1 MEDKIMTKE
10 EIEIRKE
17 KAEEKA
23 EEKNNILADLLL
35 ARHYL
40 ETTCFNLKQ
49 EKCPVLNAAINKL
62 KIETADMIFDGYT
75 DGLSITSNAVDFFK
89 PSLN

>member
-1 MEDKIMTKE
+1 MTKE
-10 EIEIRKE
+10 NLEMK
-17 KAEEKA
+17 KEKA

-49 EKCPVLNAAINKL
+49 EKCPVFNAAIDKL
-62 KIETADMIFDGYT
+62 KKETADMIFDGYT
-75 DGLSITSNAVDFFK
+75 DGLSITSTAVDFFK
-89 PSLN
+89 PNLN